1 MISASFRAPNIPTS
15 SFYLVVELH
24 DLNSSTANMSDSL
37 PLEIGETIQTGSI
50 NHAPSPAHDIN
61 PSTAASEKV
70 PVFVSPHVTPSDSS
84 PEKYQSDDGVDGD
97 DEEEDIPYSVVR
109 PLPRRASLP
118 PLPDLRFEQSYL
130 ASISA
135 ADTNWRVA
143 YITIRDQV
151 MMPLLQGMVW
161 TLVLHGWRY
170 WNRTAQIGGN
180 TLGARVRRWWYRTN
194 NWPLEG
200 SVRKLASDQNLAR
213 DIGDVSTRINLF

>member
-1 MISASFRAPNIPTS
+1 
-15 SFYLVVELH
+15 
-24 DLNSSTANMSDSL
+24 MSDSL
-37 PLEIGETIQTGSI
+37 ALEIGETIQTGSI
-50 NHAPSPAHDIN
+50 NRAPSPAHDIN

-70 PVFVSPHVTPSDSS
+70 PVSVSPHGTRSDSS
-84 PEKYQSDDGVDGD
+84 PEKYPFDDGVDGD
-97 DEEEDIPYSVVR
+97 DEEEDIPYSVIR

-130 ASISA
+130 ASIAA
-135 ADTNWRVA
+135 ADTKWRVA

-151 MMPLLQGMVW
+151 MVPLLQGMVW

-180 TLGARVRRWWYRTN
+180 SLGARVRRWWYRTN

-200 SVRKLASDQNLAR
+200 TARRLAR
-213 DIGDVSTRINLF
+213 DQKLARDMGDVSSCIDYSNALADEIEQYYQNQNSGD